1 VRKWNIVY
9 ALLLVVAIL
18 VAVASLYLLV
28 TSAR

>member
-1 VRKWNIVY
+1 VRKWNNVY